1 MQDDLVLVV
10 LSNGTYYTTSYDLSN
25 RYQGEILRI
34 EKFDPAKVY
43 SAIYYDG
50 SVKMFYIKRFSFEP
64 YNNVNPASFI
74 AEESGS
80 RFVAIT
86 DDMFPQ
92 AQVTFKGKS
101 KDKDPEKIDVE
112 EFVEKYGLKAKGRRL
127 TAKDIGKVEFIEPL
141 EKEIPEPEPEPEE
154 EPDTPVEESE
164 PAAETE
170 PANEPEPEQEIPHVV
185 KDPYDL
191 TLF

>member
-1 MQDDLVLVV
+1 M
-10 LSNGTYYTTSYDLSN
+10 
-25 RYQGEILRI
+25 
-34 EKFDPAKVY
+34 
-43 SAIYYDG
+43 
-50 SVKMFYIKRFSFEP
+50 
-64 YNNVNPASFI
+64 
-74 AEESGS
+74 
-80 RFVAIT
+80 AIT

-141 EKEIPEPEPEPEE
+141 EKEIPEPEPEPEPEE
-154 EPDTPVEESE
+154 EPETPVEESE

-170 PANEPEPEQEIPHVV
+170 PATEPEPEQEIPHVV
-185 KDPYDL
+185 KDPFDL